1 MNDNKQNQEAQLI
14 KILTELE
21 TRLSVQ
27 LGDFKFFALDSS
39 DRAHNG
45 CHLVAAA
52 DWIDANPGQA
62 KEILLTALK
71 PELKKLDDGL
81 LSDVTPLPSSDP
93 IIVSYR
99 LKYADF
105 VTEEGRVV
113 EDLESDNSS
122 PFRIIRCRPMS

>member
-1 MNDNKQNQEAQLI
+1 MNDNQQDQNAKLI

-27 LGDFKFFALDSS
+27 LGEFKFFALDTS
-39 DRAHNG
+39 DRAQND

-71 PELKKLDDGL
+71 PELSKLDDGL

-93 IIVSYR
+93 IVVSYR

-105 VTEEGRVV
+105 VTEDGRVV
-113 EDLESDNSS
+113 EDPETDNSS

>member
-1 MNDNKQNQEAQLI
+1 MNDNQQDQNARLI

-27 LGDFKFFALDSS
+27 LGDFKFFALGSS
-39 DRAHNG
+39 DQAQNG
-45 CHLVAAA
+45 YHLVSAA

-71 PELKKLDDGL
+71 PELKKFDDGL

>member
-1 MNDNKQNQEAQLI
+1 MNDNQQDQNAKLI

-27 LGDFKFFALDSS
+27 LGEFKFFALDSS
-39 DRAHNG
+39 DRAQND

-62 KEILLTALK
+62 REILLTALK
-71 PELKKLDDGL
+71 PELSKLDDGL

-93 IIVSYR
+93 IVVSYR
-99 LKYADF
+99 LNYADF
-105 VTEEGRVV
+105 VIEDGRVA
-113 EDLESDNSS
+113 EDPETDNAL